1 MNDVILVWGGV
12 GGQGGG
18 NIYLYKNADLKQ
30 KNNKKEKNKARYTI
44 VSIFTYKLRLIS
56 PLQSITTL
64 PV

>member
-1 MNDVILVWGGV
+1 M
-12 GGQGGG
+12 
-18 NIYLYKNADLKQ
+18 NADLKQ
-30 KNNKKEKNKARYTI
+30 KINKKEKNKARYTI